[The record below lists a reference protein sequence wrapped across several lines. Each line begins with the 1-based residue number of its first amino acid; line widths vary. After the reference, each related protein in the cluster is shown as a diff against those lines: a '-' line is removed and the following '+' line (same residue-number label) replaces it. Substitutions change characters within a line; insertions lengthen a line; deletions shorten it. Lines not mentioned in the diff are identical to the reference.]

1 MDGIVVDVING
12 REDSFIIFDKQRG
25 LTRQQYNSVCNFFD
39 EVVLLCSN
47 NTTFRLLVTGKNRD
61 TVIKLIKGKYKSI
74 VIDSNNDIVFIGA
87 KARLLGTDCIK
98 PGDIFSTIDNL
109 SSDLSYNYK
118 AQRGSDNSF
127 IAFIY
132 DRLSNDERLELYDS
146 EYINIIRTVKYL
158 LSIKPK
164 NIRQF
169 NGVFENSIGMRVTF
183 TDIYM
188 SIREKVSSIFGYSY
202 KYFDLT
208 VFNGGFRAWV
218 YSYKEYYGIGVSDYD
233 NNLDNKSVIYCF
245 RNFGSGV
252 IDDLRD
258 INCNEIKEEIKII
271 RVYPNGKYTWY

>member
-1 MDGIVVDVING
+1 MDGLVVDVISG
-12 REDSFIIFDKQRG
+12 REDSFIVFDKHRG
-25 LTRQQYNSVCNFFD
+25 LTRQKYDSVCNLFE

-74 VIDSNNDIVFIGA
+74 VIDSNNDIVFVGA

-109 SSDLSYNYK
+109 SSDLPYNYK
-118 AQRGSDNSF
+118 AQRDSGNSF

-158 LSIKPK
+158 LSIKSK

-169 NGVFENSIGMRVTF
+169 NGVFENSIGIRVTF

-208 VFNGGFRAWV
+208 VFNGV
-218 YSYKEYYGIGVSDYD
+218 YSYKEYYGKAVSDYD

-252 IDDLRD
+252 IDDLGD

-271 RVYPNGKYTWY
+271 RVYLNGKYTWY